1 MKKNNYIEPAMIIK
15 TVRIDAV
22 LQTVS
27 GGEVPV
33 DNNDDNWG
41 DDGFNSKQTLTI
53 NDVWED

>member
-15 TVRIDAV
+15 SVRIDAV

-33 DNNDDNWG
+33 DNNDDDWG

-53 NDVWED
+53 NDVWDD

>member
-1 MKKNNYIEPAMIIK
+1 MKKKNYIEPAMIIK

-33 DNNDDNWG
+33 ENNDDDWG

>member
-1 MKKNNYIEPAMIIK
+1 MKKKNYIEPAMIIK

-33 DNNDDNWG
+33 DNNDDDWG